1 MSAYTGYEIAVREYA
16 ALGEGPTWDAE
27 AQRLIW
33 IDILGSRVHTYDPA
47 SGRRTILTTEQHV
60 GAVKPRVGGGL
71 VLNLRDG
78 VGLTDPDGSFRWLHH
93 EPVPG
98 RRANDAAVAPDGSLF
113 AGTMRY
119 DEAPGGGTLAR
130 FTADGLAA
138 TVLDDVAV
146 SNGTGWSPD
155 GRLMYYIDSPTRR
168 VDVFDHADT
177 EGGRLPVDRRPFVT
191 IEDGDGFPDGLTVD
205 AEGCVWVALWEGSA
219 VRRYTPAAPST
230 ASSPSPPPAPPPAP
244 SAAPTSP
251 TSTSRQPARAR
262 RPPTPCRAPCWWY
275 RARGRAWPSRRSR
288 ADSGTTRPR
297 GRPPRATD
305 GHDARSKPP
314 GMVPGPAPC
323 LRPLTPTAAVT
334 PPRARCS
341 CRRRCGSG

>member
-1 MSAYTGYEIAVREYA
+1 MSARTSPPGYEVAVREYA
-16 ALGEGPTWDAE
+16 ALGEGPTWDAD

-47 SGRRTILTTEQHV
+47 SGRRTVFVTEQHV
-60 GAVKPRVGGGL
+60 GAVKPRAGGGL

-78 VGLTDPDGSFRWLHH
+78 VALTDPDGGFRWLHH

-130 FTADGLAA
+130 FTADGLAT

-168 VDVFDHADT
+168 LDVFDYTDPGAATGGGAAD
-177 EGGRLPVDRRPFVT
+177 GRLPVNRRPFVT
-191 IEDGDGFPDGLTVD
+191 IEDGGGFPDGLTVD

-219 VRRYTPAAPST
+219 VRRYTPDGTLDRVVPLPTPRPT
-230 ASSPSPPPAPPPAP
+230 ACAFGGPDLTDLYITTARTGTDTPHPLSGSLLVVPGAGKGLA
-244 SAAPTSP
+244 
-251 TSTSRQPARAR
+251 QPAFA
-262 RPPTPCRAPCWWY
+262 
-275 RARGRAWPSRRSR
+275 G
-288 ADSGTTRPR
+288 
-297 GRPPRATD
+297 
-305 GHDARSKPP
+305 
-314 GMVPGPAPC
+314 
-323 LRPLTPTAAVT
+323 
-334 PPRARCS
+334 
-341 CRRRCGSG
+341 